1 MRTRLISGLVL
12 GLLMLGACS
21 SDDETPEA
29 TEAGGETTE
38 AQKPKGLDAGF
49 GQDGVVALPLSPDA
63 HDRLLAVAGGPEG
76 SVYAAGW
83 TSPRGD
89 NAMVVAKIGS
99 DGKLDQAFGQ
109 GGVASVNVAV
119 GGKTVEVARAVA
131 VQPDGKVLIS
141 GPVEKDPKATG
152 AAAKDTDIAVVRFD
166 ATGKPDPAFGNRG
179 TARIDIGAGKAVGES
194 YVADSS
200 WGMAALSG
208 GRVVVFGSSPAA
220 DRDDADYAIVGL
232 TGAGV
237 LDPAFG
243 TRGITRVDVDRATD
257 NARGV
262 VVQPDGKLVFAGYSR
277 NSEGVIDPVLIRT
290 GPDGKLDSGFGRDG
304 VATAPVVPGGVAE
317 AYGVALQGDTPGG
330 SGVSAEIKYVL
341 AGYGRGSSADEKVD
355 VMSMRFNA
363 DGSWDKSYGTD
374 GLSRVDVAG
383 DADRGRNVAVLPDG
397 RVLIVGSGSPRAGAS
412 DAMVVLLDKDGKPAS
427 TFGTDGRVLSD
438 LGGPG
443 DAWFGLTQAGDGAFM
458 VVVGYKGANPEATD
472 VNDDAAVARIAL

>member
-1 MRTRLISGLVL
+1 MRTRLLSGLIV
-12 GLLMLGACS
+12 GLLALGACAN
-21 SDDETPEA
+21 DDDGGPATQAGGEA
-29 TEAGGETTE
+29 TEAESPTR
-38 AQKPKGLDAGF
+38 LDSGF
-49 GQDGVVALPLSPDA
+49 GKDGVLGLPLSPDA
-63 HDRLLAVAGGPEG
+63 HDRLLAVTNGPDG

-83 TSPRGD
+83 TSPGGD

-119 GGKTVEVARAVA
+119 GGKTVEMARAVA
-131 VQPDGKVLIS
+131 VQPDGKIVIS

-152 AAAKDTDIAVVRFD
+152 AAAKDTDIAVIRFD
-166 ATGKPDPAFGNRG
+166 ATGKPDPAFGKGG
-179 TARIDIGAGKAVGES
+179 TARVDIGAGKAVGES
-194 YVADSS
+194 YVADNS
-200 WGMAALSG
+200 WGMAALAG

-220 DRDDADYAIVGL
+220 DRNDADYAIVGL

-243 TRGITRVDVDRATD
+243 TKGITRVDVNQATD

-290 GPDGKLDSGFGRDG
+290 SSDGKLDSGFGKDG
-304 VATAPVVPGGVAE
+304 VATASLVPGGIAE
-317 AYGVALQGDTPGG
+317 AYGVALQGD
-330 SGVSAEIKYVL
+330 KFVL
-341 AGYGRGSSADEKVD
+341 AGYGRGASADEKVD
-355 VMSMRFNA
+355 MMSMRFNA

-374 GLSRVDVAG
+374 GLTRVDIAG

-397 RVLIVGSGSPRAGAS
+397 RILIVGSGSPQAGAS
-412 DAMVVLLDKDGKPAS
+412 DAMVVLLDKDGKPTS
-427 TFGTDGRVLSD
+427 RFGTDGRVLSD

-443 DAWFGLTQAGDGAFM
+443 DAWFGLTQAGDGKSLTF
-458 VVVGYKGANPEATD
+458 VGYKGANPEATD
-472 VNDDAAVARIAL
+472 GSKDDAAVGRIAL

>member
-1 MRTRLISGLVL
+1 MRIRLVRCLVL
-12 GLLMLGACS
+12 GLLVLGACS
-21 SDDETPEA
+21 SDGGTREPS
-29 TEAGGETTE
+29 EAGGETTE
-38 AQKPKGLDAGF
+38 AGKPTGLDAGF
-49 GQDGVVALPLSPDA
+49 GQGGVVALPLSPDA
-63 HDRLLAVAGGPEG
+63 HDRLLAVASGPEG

-83 TSPRGD
+83 ISPGGD
-89 NAMVVAKIGS
+89 NAMVVAKIDS
-99 DGKLDQAFGQ
+99 DGKLDQAFGK
-109 GGVASVNVAV
+109 GGIASVNVAV
-119 GGKTVEVARAVA
+119 GGKTVEAARAVV
-131 VQPDGKVLIS
+131 VQPDGKVVIS

-208 GRVVVFGSSPAA
+208 GRLVVFGSSPAA

-232 TGAGV
+232 TGSGV

-243 TRGITRVDVDRATD
+243 TRGITRVDVNQATD

-277 NSEGVIDPVLIRT
+277 NKEGVIDPVLIRT
-290 GPDGKLDSGFGRDG
+290 GSDGKLDSGFGEDG
-304 VATAPVVPGGVAE
+304 VATASVVPGGVAE
-317 AYGVALQGDTPGG
+317 AYGVALQGD
-330 SGVSAEIKYVL
+330 KFVL

-363 DGSWDKSYGTD
+363 DGSWDKTYGTD
-374 GLSRVDVAG
+374 GLSRVDLAG

-397 RVLIVGSGSPRAGAS
+397 RVIVVGSGSPQAGTS

-427 TFGTDGRVLSD
+427 YFGSDGRVLSD

-443 DAWFGLTQAGDGAFM
+443 DAWFGLTQAGDGTSVM
-458 VVVGYKGANPEATD
+458 IVGYKGANPEATD
-472 VNDDAAVARIAL
+472 VKDDAAVARIAL

>member
-1 MRTRLISGLVL
+1 MRTRLISCLVL
-12 GLLMLGACS
+12 GLLVLGACS
-21 SDDETPEA
+21 SEDETPEA
-29 TEAGGETTE
+29 SEAGGETTE
-38 AQKPKGLDAGF
+38 AQKPTGLDAGF
-49 GQDGVVALPLSPDA
+49 GREGVLGLPLSPDA
-63 HDRLLAVAGGPEG
+63 HDRLLAVAGGPDG

-83 TSPRGD
+83 TSPGGD

-152 AAAKDTDIAVVRFD
+152 AAAKDTDIAIIRFD
-166 ATGKPDPAFGNRG
+166 ATGKPDPTFGKGG

-194 YVADSS
+194 YVADNS

-237 LDPAFG
+237 LDSAFG
-243 TRGITRVDVDRATD
+243 TKGMTRVDVNQATD

-277 NSEGVIDPVLIRT
+277 SKEGVIDPVLIRT
-290 GPDGKLDSGFGRDG
+290 GSDGKLDAGFGKDG
-304 VATAPVVPGGVAE
+304 VATASVMPGGVAE
-317 AYGVALQGDTPGG
+317 AYGVALQG
-330 SGVSAEIKYVL
+330 EKFVL

-355 VMSMRFNA
+355 MMSMRFNA
-363 DGSWDKSYGTD
+363 DGSWDKTYGTD
-374 GLSRVDVAG
+374 GLTRVDIAG
-383 DADRGRNVAVLPDG
+383 DADRGRNLAVLPDG
-397 RVLIVGSGSPRAGAS
+397 RILIVGSGSPQAGAS
-412 DAMVVLLDKDGKPAS
+412 DAMVVLLDKDGKPAPK
-427 TFGTDGRVLSD
+427 FGKDGRVLSD

-443 DAWFGLTQAGDGAFM
+443 DAWFGLTQAGDGKSI

-472 VNDDAAVARIAL
+472 VKDDAAVARIAL